1 MIEFRKIQTTAI
13 SQAMLLLQT
22 FSECLVKMFCGTGK
36 SLVIKEIV
44 LKQKKT
50 LSVIVFPSL
59 ALIRQ
64 FTADYLKDINTKMYG
79 LLNVSSEELT
89 DIQSTTD
96 PAQIQKF
103 ITNPKNK
110 KQKKIICVTY
120 QSLAVLLDS
129 LGDTKI
135 GLACFDEA
143 HHTTSD
149 TCVKLVYS
157 DEYRAKYEKRVFFT
171 ATPVNANGITMF
183 DRERNEMGTYGNCGP
198 LACEYTYLQG
208 LRDGILSLF
217 ELRADL
223 YTKDTV
229 SNIYES
235 IARAIL
241 TTGNTRVLTFHA
253 DAAADSDSE
262 TSVLRFV
269 DKPKFVEAF
278 HRVCAKEFP
287 DKVGK
292 FNVSRITF
300 TAITAETK
308 NKDAILGAFDT
319 CTDDEIYIVSSCRTI
334 GEGVDTKKANMCVFV
349 DPKTSIIAIIQ
360 NIGRI
365 CRKVARTNR
374 RPATILIPVCIDLE
388 KYLEAGDDAEK
399 RDKIIREQLN
409 DRENGDY
416 NAIMN
421 IVAALKQEDPE
432 LYELCLKYPS
442 NFTESERKHA
452 LEEQKRE
459 YESGVDV
466 YPDEIDEM
474 VENGERVEIHTS
486 NVEQPIIYR
495 GFNEDESEEDERPI
509 QRFYEVEEE
518 NEDGEMETVY
528 HPIVPM
534 DGKEEDEEASR
545 KRLNPPKT
553 TNRPK
558 LNIHTNDEIKLR
570 WRMEDLA
577 LGEQFRSAVLEC
589 EVERLDTVENW
600 KDTHKKM
607 CEFIDE
613 NGMVPNKRSKCPSE
627 KSLGLWITNQKPKH
641 NEKGSEFSRTTMKNP
656 EIWNIWTDTLAN
668 SKYTKHLVIDYVQD
682 WKNTHEKMCEFV
694 DYNKK
699 SPSYGSKNHEEKRLA
714 SWLSNQKCNYD
725 PRGSEFSK
733 HIMKTNPEIWQMWT
747 DALADTK
754 YSNVLK
760 RTDKE
765 ERIQEWKTK
774 HTQMCEF
781 IDATAK
787 RPSTTSKQ
795 NEELKLGRWTGAQI
809 KNHNKQG
816 SEFSKEIMKNPE
828 IWKIWFDTIDAPMYS
843 EILKRTHEDLDEEWK
858 TKHKQMCEF
867 IEKNGR
873 PISRVSKCIKEAS
886 LGRWTH
892 MQKKL
897 YNEQGSEFSKERMK
911 NPEIWKIWTETISD
925 KKYSN
930 ILKRKRAEDPVQ
942 DWKTKHKQMCEFI
955 EKNGRAPSSK
965 TPDEKILGFWIST
978 QKKNYDINGPEHSI
992 DRMKNQEM
1000 WNIWRNTLA
1009 DERYREQLHTD
1020 QVQYWK
1026 NKHKLMCEYID
1037 SENKAPS
1044 TIAKDPNIKTLGVWV
1059 SRQKLNNYDPRGS
1072 EFSNQIMNTNP
1083 EIWQIWTET
1092 IEKYPCLKKR
1102 GQEQEASPSPPPT
1115 KPKPKPRLV
1124 IKSHLIP
1131 NPTSLECSAPD
1142 PTPNPSNPKRVITD
1156 SPYKLTGRA
1165 WSTQKSTTTHE
1176 KLQSNPAEWHAYHAA
1191 RDISFQGY
1199 ADQSQ
1204 IPRNRIIDH
1213 LANKRKHRLRILDL
1227 GCGRNNIA
1235 QHFAQ
1240 NDKDHKFQIQG
1251 YDHIA
1256 EEGSGARVGNIADLS
1271 AQEEDY
1277 SVNICI
1283 YSQSLMGSDWREY
1296 LKEGHRMLGYN
1307 GEFIISEHI
1316 KMLDDVRAELGRLG
1330 CKVESV
1336 NADADVD
1343 AEADADDKVP
1353 KWFVL
1358 VARKV

>member
-1 MIEFRKIQTTAI
+1 MMHCYANTEMVQFRKIQTIAI
-13 SQAMLLLQT
+13 LQVMLLLQT

-64 FTADYLKDINTKMYG
+64 FTADYLKDININTKMYG

-96 PAQIQKF
+96 PTEIQKF
-103 ITNPKNK
+103 ITNPKTK

-183 DRERNEMGTYGNCGP
+183 DRVKDKDKIYGDCGP

-365 CRKVARTNR
+365 CRKVAGTDR

-409 DRENGDY
+409 DRDNGDY

-452 LEEQKRE
+452 LEEQKRK

-558 LNIHTNDEIKLR
+558 LNIHTNDEIKLL

-589 EVERLDTVENW
+589 DVERLDTVENW
-600 KDTHKKM
+600 KEKLIECANH
-607 CEFIDE
+607 IDSHSR
-613 NGMVPNKRSKCPSE
+613 PPTQTTR
-627 KSLGLWITNQKPKH
+627 LG
-641 NEKGSEFSRTTMKNP
+641 R
-656 EIWNIWTDTLAN
+656 
-668 SKYTKHLVIDYVQD
+668 
-682 WKNTHEKMCEFV
+682 
-694 DYNKK
+694 
-699 SPSYGSKNHEEKRLA
+699 
-714 SWLSNQKCNYD
+714 WLSNQKENAKHNMKILKKEEIRNLWNEFEQKYHSYISPDGKFKQNLEDVRCFIGVNDARPNKRSSDENEAKLGQWISGTVQNYKNKQQIMSKDEFRKLWSDFITDPKFSSYFPSDSVETWFTKFDELKKKIKDDRKPPSGKDKDPKTRSLGIWYLTQNRNYD
-725 PRGSEFSK
+725 REDGLSEG
-733 HIMKTNPEIWQMWT
+733 E
-747 DALADTK
+747 
-754 YSNVLK
+754 
-760 RTDKE
+760 
-765 ERIQEWKTK
+765 
-774 HTQMCEF
+774 C
-781 IDATAK
+781 
-787 RPSTTSKQ
+787 
-795 NEELKLGRWTGAQI
+795 
-809 KNHNKQG
+809 
-816 SEFSKEIMKNPE
+816 MKNPV
-828 IWKIWFDTIDAPMYS
+828 IRKAWK
-843 EILKRTHEDLDEEWK
+843 
-858 TKHKQMCEF
+858 EF
-867 IEKNGR
+867 IED
-873 PISRVSKCIKEAS
+873 PTYSQYLTTRVDADEQEWIQKCQNVAKYENEHHKLPSAAQGQLSEIKS
-886 LGRWTH
+886 LGMWCAKQRASYCDGKMISEKTGKPLPSSSQRISDLEKIPGWYWDKDESNESKINSLIQFQNEFKTLPKQH
-892 MQKKL
+892 SGNEKEEKLVNSITTFRRSYRTKKL
-897 YNEQGSEFSKERMK
+897 DDKWIKKLE
-911 NPEIWKIWTETISD
+911 EIPGWYW
-925 KKYSN
+925 
-930 ILKRKRAEDPVQ
+930 
-942 DWKTKHKQMCEFI
+942 HK
-955 EKNGRAPSSK
+955 
-965 TPDEKILGFWIST
+965 DEKKKT
-978 QKKNYDINGPEHSI
+978 QPKQSHLS
-992 DRMKNQEM
+992 
-1000 WNIWRNTLA
+1000 
-1009 DERYREQLHTD
+1009 
-1020 QVQYWK
+1020 
-1026 NKHKLMCEYID
+1026 
-1037 SENKAPS
+1037 PS
-1044 TIAKDPNIKTLGVWV
+1044 PP
-1059 SRQKLNNYDPRGS
+1059 SPS
-1072 EFSNQIMNTNP
+1072 P
-1083 EIWQIWTET
+1083 
-1092 IEKYPCLKKR
+1092 
-1102 GQEQEASPSPPPT
+1102 SPSPPPT
-1115 KPKPKPRLV
+1115 KPKPKPKPRLV
-1124 IKSHLIP
+1124 NNSHLIP
-1131 NPTSLECSAPD
+1131 NPATSLECSAPESS
-1142 PTPNPSNPKRVITD
+1142 SNPKRVITD
-1156 SPYKLTGRA
+1156 SPYKITGRL

-1204 IPRNRIIDH
+1204 IPRNRIIIH

-1251 YDHIA
+1251 YDHVV

-1283 YSQSLMGSDWREY
+1283 YSQSLMGSDWCEY

-1336 NADADVD
+1336 NADADADVD
-1343 AEADADDKVP
+1343 AETDADDKVP